1 MSNHQKRREQEK
13 QDRRDAILDA
23 AEVVFCQQG
32 YHRTSM
38 DDIARGAMVSRA
50 LLYVYFTDKAA
61 IQRGIMLR
69 AAERLRERFREA
81 LDSRKTGLEQIG
93 AMGQSYY
100 HFYLEEPNYF
110 AALTEAT
117 TAMQEAGEDEADTMV
132 CSEQATMHM
141 MVEALENGLKD
152 GTLSRERVSDPF
164 QTALYLRGALHGVI
178 MMVQQEMGESG
189 PLAEHSGDALIAHT
203 MAMLTHSLKAD

>member
-1 MSNHQKRREQEK
+1 MSNHQRRRQQEK
-13 QDRRDAILDA
+13 QDRHDAILDA
-23 AEVVFCQQG
+23 AEVVFRQQG

-38 DDIARGAMVSRA
+38 DDIAREASVSRA

-69 AAERLRERFREA
+69 AAEQLRERFREA
-81 LDSRKTGLEQIG
+81 LASQKTGREQIR
-93 AMGQSYY
+93 AMGRSYY
-100 HFYLEEPNYF
+100 RFFLEEPNYF

-117 TAMQEAGEDEADTMV
+117 TAMQEAGEEEANTMV
-132 CSEQATMHM
+132 CSEQATMTM
-141 MVEALENGLKD
+141 MVDALKNGLND
-152 GTLSRERVSDPF
+152 GTLSQERVSDPF

-189 PLAEHSGDALIAHT
+189 PLAEHSSDALIAHT
-203 MAMLTHSLKAD
+203 MEMLTHSLEAD